1 MKTLVREEYG
11 RDHLLIGC
19 VHTLALPGA
28 PLYDRISGMR
38 KIIAQAREEAK
49 ALEDA
54 GFHALLYTNES
65 DMPYEASM
73 PIEAVAAMTEV
84 IAECQAHTK
93 LPHGVNMLID
103 PPASIAV
110 AHATGG
116 RFVRAFLTG
125 ALAGDIGMMTPD
137 GARALRLRASL
148 GAETIRIICNV
159 TPGFSINLDTRGV
172 EQQASGAVFIG
183 LADVVCV
190 GGPAAGKE
198 ADMSVI
204 ERVAKQVPDTPVAV
218 GTGVAEEN
226 IARLATV
233 ADMFIVGTSIKKDRQ
248 TLNPVEPRRA
258 EAFVRAYEMREA
270 A

>member
-1 MKTLVREEYG
+1 MKTLVQTEYG
-11 RDHLLIGC
+11 RDHLLVGC
-19 VHTLALPGA
+19 VHTLALPGT
-28 PLYDRISGMR
+28 PLYDRSGGMR
-38 KIIAQAREEAK
+38 KIISQAKEEARI
-49 ALEDA
+49 LEEA

-65 DMPYEASM
+65 DMPYQADM
-73 PIEAVAAMTEV
+73 PVEVVAAMTEV
-84 IAECQAHTK
+84 IAECQARTS

-125 ALAGDIGMMTPD
+125 MLAGDIGMMTPD
-137 GARALRLRASL
+137 GARALRLRTNL
-148 GAETIRIICNV
+148 GAENIRIICNV
-159 TPGFSINLDTRGV
+159 TPGFSINLDNRPV
-172 EQQASGAVFIG
+172 EQHASGAVFIG

-198 ADMSVI
+198 ADIAVI
-204 ERVAKQVPDTPVAV
+204 ERVAKHVPDTPVAV

-226 IARLATV
+226 IARLSEV
-233 ADMFIVGTSIKKDRQ
+233 AEIFIIGTSIKKDRQ
-248 TLNPVEPRRA
+248 TLNPVDPKRA
-258 EAFVRAYEMREA
+258 HALVRAYEARKA

>member
-1 MKTLVREEYG
+1 MKSLVRDEYG
-11 RDHLLIGC
+11 VDHLLIGC
-19 VHTLALPGA
+19 VHTLALPGT
-28 PLYDRISGMR
+28 PLYDRTGGMR
-38 KIIAQAREEAK
+38 KLVHQAREEAK
-49 ALEDA
+49 ILEDA
-54 GFHALLYTNES
+54 GFGALLYTNES
-65 DMPYEASM
+65 DMPYERAM
-73 PIEAVAAMTEV
+73 PIEVVAAMTDI
-84 IAECQAHTK
+84 IAECQAQTM

-125 ALAGDIGMMTPD
+125 AYVGDIGMMVPD
-137 GARALRLRASL
+137 GARALRLRAHL
-148 GAETIRIICNV
+148 GAEHIRIICNV
-159 TPGFSINLDTRGV
+159 TPGFSMNLDDRNV

-198 ADMSVI
+198 ADISVI

-218 GTGVAEEN
+218 GTGVGEEN
-226 IARLATV
+226 IARLAQV
-233 ADMFIVGTSIKKDRQ
+233 AEVFIVGTSIKKDRQ
-248 TLNPVEPRRA
+248 TLNPVDPQRA
-258 EAFVRAYEMREA
+258 ERFVKAYQMRQA

>member
-1 MKTLVREEYG
+1 MKTLVQTEYG

-19 VHTLALPGA
+19 VHTLASPGT
-28 PLYDRISGMR
+28 PLYDRTGGMR
-38 KIIAQAREEAK
+38 KIVRQAQEEAK
-49 ALEDA
+49 ILEDA

-65 DMPYEASM
+65 DMPYESTM
-73 PIEAVAAMTEV
+73 PIEVVAAMTEV
-84 IAECQAHTK
+84 IAECQARTS

-125 ALAGDIGMMTPD
+125 LLAGDIGMMTPD
-137 GARALRLRASL
+137 GARALRLRANL
-148 GAETIRIICNV
+148 GADDIRIICNV
-159 TPGFSINLDTRGV
+159 TPGFSINLDTRPV
-172 EQQASGAVFIG
+172 EQLASGAVFIG

-198 ADMSVI
+198 ADFSVI
-204 ERVAKQVPDTPVAV
+204 ERVARHVSDTPVAV

-226 IARLATV
+226 IARLAEV
-233 ADMFIVGTSIKKDRQ
+233 ADIFIIGTSIKKDRQ
-248 TLNPVEPRRA
+248 TLNPVEAKRA
-258 EAFVRAYEMREA
+258 QALVRAYETRRA

>member
-1 MKTLVREEYG
+1 MKTLVQAEYG
-11 RDHLLIGC
+11 KPHLLIGC
-19 VHTLALPGA
+19 VHTLALPGT
-28 PLYDRISGMR
+28 PLYDRAGGMR

-49 ALEDA
+49 ILEEA
-54 GFHALLYTNES
+54 GFDALLYTNES
-65 DMPYEASM
+65 DMPYEANM
-73 PIEAVAAMTEV
+73 PIEVVAAMTEV
-84 IAECQAHTK
+84 IAECQARTK

-125 ALAGDIGMMTPD
+125 TLVGDIGMMTPD
-137 GARALRLRASL
+137 GARALRLRANL
-148 GAETIRIICNV
+148 GAEHIRIICNV
-159 TPGFSINLDTRGV
+159 TPGFSISLDTRPV
-172 EQQASGAVFIG
+172 EQQATGAVFIG

-198 ADMSVI
+198 ADIAVI
-204 ERVAKQVPDTPVAV
+204 ERVARVVPDTPVAI
-218 GTGVAEEN
+218 GTGVSEEN
-226 IARLATV
+226 IARLAEV

-248 TLNPVEPRRA
+248 TLNAVEPRRA
-258 EAFVRAYEMREA
+258 EGLVRAYQNRKA

>member
-1 MKTLVREEYG
+1 MKTLVRDDYG
-11 RDHLLIGC
+11 HDHLLIGC

-28 PLYDRISGMR
+28 PLYDRAGGMR

-49 ALEDA
+49 ILEDA

-65 DMPYEASM
+65 DMPYPSTS
-73 PIEAVAAMTEV
+73 PIEAVAAMTEIV
-84 IAECQAHTK
+84 SECQAHTK

-103 PPASIAV
+103 PPASIAI

-125 ALAGDIGMMTPD
+125 SFAGDIGMMTPD
-137 GARALRLRASL
+137 GGRALRLRAQL
-148 GAETIRIICNV
+148 GAENVQIICNV
-159 TPGFSINLDTRGV
+159 TPGFSINLDNRPV

-190 GGPAAGKE
+190 SGPAAGKE
-198 ADMSVI
+198 ADISVI
-204 ERVAKQVPDTPVAV
+204 ERVAKQVPNTPVAV

-226 IARLATV
+226 IARLAEV
-233 ADMFIVGTSIKKDRQ
+233 ADIFIVGTSIKKDRQ
-248 TLNPVEPRRA
+248 TLNAVEPRRA
-258 EAFVRAYEMREA
+258 QAFVRAYDMRKA

>member
-1 MKTLVREEYG
+1 MKTLVQAEYG
-11 RDHLLIGC
+11 RDHLLVGC
-19 VHTLALPGA
+19 VHTLALPGS
-28 PLYDRISGMR
+28 PLYDRSGGMR
-38 KIIAQAREEAK
+38 KVIRQAQEEAK
-49 ALEDA
+49 ILEEA

-65 DMPYEASM
+65 DMPYEAKM

-84 IAECQAHTK
+84 IAECQARTS

-125 ALAGDIGMMTPD
+125 LLAGDIGMMAPD
-137 GARALRLRASL
+137 GARALRLRANL
-148 GAETIRIICNV
+148 GAENIRIICNV
-159 TPGFSINLDTRGV
+159 TPGFSINLDNRPV
-172 EQQASGAVFIG
+172 EQLASGAVFIG

-198 ADMSVI
+198 ADIGVI
-204 ERVAKQVPDTPVAV
+204 ERVARHVSDTPVAV

-226 IARLATV
+226 IARLAEV
-233 ADMFIVGTSIKKDRQ
+233 ADIFIVGTSIKKDRQ
-248 TLNPVEPRRA
+248 TLNPVEPSRA
-258 EAFVRAYEMREA
+258 QALVRAYETRKA

>member
-1 MKTLVREEYG
+1 MKTLVQNEYG
-11 RDHLLIGC
+11 LDHLLIGC
-19 VHTLALPGA
+19 VHTLALPGT
-28 PLYDRISGMR
+28 PLYDRSGGMR
-38 KIIAQAREEAK
+38 KVVAQAREEAK
-49 ALEDA
+49 ILEEA

-65 DMPYEASM
+65 DMPYEANM
-73 PIEAVAAMTEV
+73 PVEVVAAMTEV
-84 IAECQAHTK
+84 IAECQARTK

-125 ALAGDIGMMTPD
+125 LLAGDIGMMAPD
-137 GARALRLRASL
+137 GARALRLRANL
-148 GAETIRIICNV
+148 GADDIRIICNV
-159 TPGFSINLDTRGV
+159 TPGFSINLDHRPV
-172 EQQASGAVFIG
+172 EQLASGAVFIG

-198 ADMSVI
+198 ADIAVI
-204 ERVAKQVPDTPVAV
+204 ERVGKQVPDTPVAV

-226 IARLATV
+226 IARLSEV
-233 ADMFIVGTSIKKDRQ
+233 ADIFIVGTSIKKDRQ
-248 TLNPVEPRRA
+248 TLNAVEPRRA
-258 EAFVRAYEMREA
+258 QALVRAYEARKA